1 MKRALVPF
9 DGSDNALRA
18 VAYAAEAAKEKPTL
32 ELELL
37 YVMEPMPLRSNA
49 AMTQDEMQ
57 KLYAAEAERVLRPAR
72 DALEKAGVAYQA
84 HFRVGAATGGEIA
97 AQARDK
103 DCDAV
108 IMGTRGM
115 GPIPNIVIGSVAT
128 RVVNLVGVPVVL
140 IK

>member
-9 DGSDNALRA
+9 DGSGNAMRA
-18 VAYAAEAAKEKPTL
+18 VAYAIEAVREKPSL

-37 YVMEPMPLRSNA
+37 YVLDPMPLRSNA
-49 AMTQDEMQ
+49 VLTQEEMH
-57 KLYAAEAERVLRPAR
+57 KIYAENADRMLQPAR
-72 DALEKAGVAYQA
+72 DMLDGAGIPYRASY
-84 HFRVGAATGGEIA
+84 RVGMAGAEIA
-97 AQARDK
+97 GHVKEK

-115 GPIPNIVIGSVAT
+115 GPIPHVVIGSVAT
-128 RVVNLVGVPVVL
+128 RVVNLVDVPIVL